1 MNRQPS
7 REKQKLLLPGKNND
21 ILQRAF
27 YVLFAFFTVKY
38 SAFSRMKTL
47 VIYDQPMCCS
57 TGVCGPAVDPELVRA
72 AAFFEKMS
80 RLGVAV
86 ERFNLAFEPMKFV
99 ENPIVRK
106 LIENEGS
113 LPAVFM
119 DGKLMMSGRLPSPD
133 EQEAW
138 AAMVS

>member
-1 MNRQPS
+1 
-7 REKQKLLLPGKNND
+7 
-21 ILQRAF
+21 
-27 YVLFAFFTVKY
+27 
-38 SAFSRMKTL
+38 
-47 VIYDQPMCCS
+47 
-57 TGVCGPAVDPELVRA
+57 
-72 AAFFEKMS
+72 
-80 RLGVAV
+80 
-86 ERFNLAFEPMKFV
+86 MKFV